1 MLNRYLRY
9 LKIKLRC
16 GCPVLIP
23 TRHRRVETGL
33 AGQLLAYY
41 IRHPLHC
48 QACGRTSP
56 AVELLGVV
64 SPERHV
70 TRSPYL

>member
-1 MLNRYLRY
+1 MTLQRYHRFLR
-9 LKIKLRC
+9 LRLAC

-23 TRHRRVETGL
+23 TRHRRVATAL

-41 IRHPLHC
+41 IRHPRHC
-48 QACGRTSP
+48 QACDRTSP

-64 SPERHV
+64 SPARPA
-70 TRSPYL
+70 RPASR